1 MTQVCLLD
9 SVKLSALLQDALA
22 WSSTVDSIMVS
33 ATNGSILAT
42 ASRGKAPEI
51 KDLRTLSTTM
61 TAAYTVASE
70 NTLVFEAQAT
80 GALSVIVPVA
90 DHVLLAV
97 NGPPTV
103 EPDEEHELRRVN
115 GKHAERRN
123 EAPSAVVDDED
134 QDEDETAQEQEQEQ
148 TRVDLES
155 VSEELA
161 DILKRELSGL
171 NWPQDI

>member
-9 SVKLSALLQDALA
+9 SVKLSALLQDALT

-42 ASRGKAPEI
+42 SSRGEAPEI

-97 NGPPTV
+97 NGPPSGLGGHV
-103 EPDEEHELRRVN
+103 GEVDHDVLQLVARCDWAAGQRDHPAYPLVSKRLLQDKLPDEP
-115 GKHAERRN
+115 GCTSDQQSSHA
-123 EAPSAVVDDED
+123 
-134 QDEDETAQEQEQEQ
+134 
-148 TRVDLES
+148 
-155 VSEELA
+155 
-161 DILKRELSGL
+161 
-171 NWPQDI
+171 